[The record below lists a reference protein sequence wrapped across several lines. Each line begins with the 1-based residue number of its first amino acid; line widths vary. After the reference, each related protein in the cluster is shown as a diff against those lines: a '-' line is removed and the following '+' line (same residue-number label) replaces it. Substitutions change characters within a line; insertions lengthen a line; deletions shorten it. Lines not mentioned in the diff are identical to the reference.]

1 MRTTAVVTQPS
12 TKKSETAPKSAAKVP
27 RNTSSKETK
36 ERDDIPTSA
45 SAASAADTTA
55 SASAS
60 ATATEDI
67 SGIEL
72 LPEKTPT
79 KISTVI
85 EHGIAF
91 IENVA
96 PGIVDNL
103 VIGDTPIVPIAVEL
117 IEWAENN
124 LMTGKLTGQEKK
136 RIVIHLLL
144 WTIDHED
151 IVLNGVLGDKK
162 ETMRDFV
169 EKVMPSMID
178 TIIAATKGK
187 IMINQFSK
195 VSKSCLS
202 LCCP

>member
-45 SAASAADTTA
+45 SAASAAATTA
-55 SASAS
+55 SAT

-178 TIIAATKGK
+178 TIVAATKGK